1 MKKFFTVVFVMIL
14 LVSCGRRTTRPSE
27 AAIGLTKESERV
39 TVPVLQ
45 FCTRKTKISD
55 VAKEPLFD
63 GYGRLIFPT
72 NSSYYSGDTL
82 EELRLIILTLIKL

>member
-45 FCTRKTKISD
+45 F
-55 VAKEPLFD
+55 
-63 GYGRLIFPT
+63 
-72 NSSYYSGDTL
+72 
-82 EELRLIILTLIKL
+82 